1 MSTEYF
7 DVVIVGA
14 GLSGIGAAYHLQ
26 TKCPDKSYIILEGRA
41 AMGGTWD
48 LFRYPGIRSDSDMHT
63 LGYNFKPWRS
73 AKAIA
78 DGESILKYVQETA
91 KENHI
96 DQYIRY
102 NHSVK
107 KASWSSIDA
116 IWSVE
121 TKSLAT
127 AEIICF
133 ECNFLVMCSGYY
145 RYDQGYTPEFKG
157 IDRFEGKIV
166 HPQKW
171 SNNLNYQNKKVIV
184 IGSGATAVTLV
195 PEIAKNAEHVVM
207 LQRSPT
213 YIVSRPAQ
221 DTTANFLRQLLPEK
235 IAYAITRWKN
245 ITLQQFFYRRTR
257 TEPQKIKDRLIKMVR
272 QQLGSDYD
280 VQTHFTPSYNP
291 WDQRLCLVPNSD
303 LFKSIKSGKAS
314 VVTDQI
320 NTFTNKGILLKSG
333 KELEANIIVTATG
346 LNLLVLGGVEFSV
359 DQEAVKFERTYTY
372 KGIMYSDVPN
382 LISIFGYVN
391 ASWTLRADLIAE
403 YVCRL
408 INYMDERRLRQ
419 CTPQLQDKER
429 NMSARPY
436 LEGFSSGYIQRQLHL
451 LPKQGDRH
459 PWINSQNY
467 YQDKKIL
474 RHGAINDGVL
484 IFR

>member
-26 TKCPDKSYIILEGRA
+26 TKCPDKSYIILESRA

-63 LGYNFKPWRS
+63 LGYNFKPWQS
-73 AKAIA
+73 ANAIA
-78 DGESILKYVQETA
+78 DGASILKYLQETA
-91 KENHI
+91 QENLI
-96 DQYIRY
+96 EQYIRY

-116 IWSVE
+116 IWTVE
-121 TKSLAT
+121 TQSPT
-127 AEIICF
+127 MAETIYF

-157 IDRFEGKIV
+157 IDRFKGKIV
-166 HPQKW
+166 HPQTW
-171 SNNLNYQNKKVIV
+171 SNNLDYQHKKVIV

-195 PEIAKNAEHVVM
+195 PEMAKNAAQVVM
-207 LQRSPT
+207 LQRSPS

-221 DTTANFLRQLLPEK
+221 DTTANVLRQLLPKK

-245 ITLQQFFYRRTR
+245 IAFQQFFYRRTR
-257 TEPQKIKDRLIKMVR
+257 AEPQKIKEGLIGMVR

-280 VQTHFTPSYNP
+280 VETHFTPDYNP
-291 WDQRLCLVPNSD
+291 WDQRLCLAPNGD
-303 LFKSIKSGKAS
+303 LFKSIKSGKVL

-320 NTFTNKGILLKSG
+320 DTFTENGILLKSG
-333 KELEANIIVTATG
+333 KELEADLIVTATG
-346 LNLLVLGGVEFSV
+346 LNLLVLGGVKFIVDGKPVEF
-359 DQEAVKFERTYTY
+359 DQTYTY
-372 KGIMYSDVPN
+372 KGMMYSDVPN

-408 INYMDERRLRQ
+408 INYMDKRGVRQ
-419 CTPQLQDKER
+419 CMPQLQDQEL

-436 LEGFSSGYIQRQLHL
+436 IEGFSSGYIQRLLHL
-451 LPKQGDRH
+451 LPKQGDH
-459 PWINSQNY
+459 YPWINYQNY
-467 YQDKKIL
+467 DQDKKIL

-484 IFR
+484 IFS